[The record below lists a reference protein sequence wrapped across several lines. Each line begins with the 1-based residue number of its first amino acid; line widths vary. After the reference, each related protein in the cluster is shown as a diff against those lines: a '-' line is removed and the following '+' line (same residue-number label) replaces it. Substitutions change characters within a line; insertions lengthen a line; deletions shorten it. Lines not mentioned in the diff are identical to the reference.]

1 MCRRITLT
9 YLVKFFSEEMPGNYV
24 PVNNMKKTYKACSTA
39 AFESAAEAVNAGM
52 SYRRSWKNFDVK
64 KSTFHALIKKGG
76 VNSLRRPILLSAED
90 GKRIAELIATVAELR
105 LSSGQ
110 MEIKLISK
118 GSLDSKDEVSRCQE
132 NMPGNDW
139 FAGFMKRNKIYT
151 RYASNIKLSISKV
164 DAEG

>member
-24 PVNNMKKTYKACSTA
+24 PVNNMKKTYKPCSTA

-90 GKRIAELIATVAELR
+90 GKGIAELIATVAELR
-105 LSSGQ
+105 LSSRQ
-110 MEIKLISK
+110 MEIKLILK
-118 GSLDSKDEVSRCQE
+118 GSLDSKSDVSHCQD
-132 NMPGNDW
+132 NMPGDDW

-151 RYASNIKLSISKV
+151 RYDIISNVQDRTLILK
-164 DAEG
+164 A